1 MPPAVSV
8 PTDKGYSPDKVYVRG
23 KPSDHK
29 AQEVVIELDI
39 VETGREGNKAIINYN
54 NPEGWL
60 IFRKWSDK
68 YAQEIRETIE
78 KYKKEK

>member
-1 MPPAVSV
+1 MAQ
-8 PTDKGYSPDKVYVRG
+8 TNVYTRG

-29 AQEVVIELDI
+29 SQEGMIELDI

-60 IFRKWSDK
+60 NYKKLSDK
-68 YAQEIRETIE
+68 YAQEIRETVR
-78 KYKKEK
+78 KYKK

>member
-1 MPPAVSV
+1 MEIG
-8 PTDKGYSPDKVYVRG
+8 TDKVYTRG
-23 KPSDHK
+23 KPFNHK

-60 IFRKWSDK
+60 N
-68 YAQEIRETIE
+68 
-78 KYKKEK
+78 YKKPKKI